1 MLAMN
6 PRATLAVV
14 GAAVCL
20 LLAPIVG
27 AAAQDASFDTSRT
40 VTLKGRVAT
49 VVLQYTDRTF
59 LMLDVEGPAGR
70 ERWAIEGNGATAL
83 GWAPTSL
90 PLKLGETVSVDVFR
104 ARPGANLADVVPVD
118 HASLQEIAK
127 AGRLARGLDLT
138 FADGRK
144 LAFGSR

>member
-1 MLAMN
+1 MN
-6 PRATLAVV
+6 PRVTLAVV

-20 LLAPIVG
+20 LLAPTVP
-27 AAAQDASFDTSRT
+27 AAAQAASYDTSRM

-49 VVLQYTDRTF
+49 IILQYTDRTF
-59 LMLDVEGPAGR
+59 LLLDVEGTAGR
-70 ERWAIEGNGATAL
+70 ERWAIEGNGSSEL
-83 GWAPTSL
+83 GWTPSSL

-104 ARPGANLADVVPVD
+104 ARAGANLADVVPGD
-118 HASLQEIAK
+118 HPVLQEIAK

-144 LAFGSR
+144 LAFGAR